1 MRWTGLILSIA
12 IVGLTIGLF
21 LATGSAST
29 TLQCMNHSAPKRKS
43 FELDL
48 IFVTGTRP

>member
-29 TLQCMNHSAPKRKS
+29 TQLT
-43 FELDL
+43 
-48 IFVTGTRP
+48 IRPAETAGDAVVVKAMDG